1 MSRRRNVLIHALAIG
16 SLMTTTAAIALDN
29 SADTDPL
36 CNTPRG
42 IGERLHKERMQAQQA
57 SAPSNPTTPAADNA
71 VRESG
76 PPTAP
81 QAVRQSEPPTAP
93 QAVRQSEPPTIPQA
107 VSTSLGSAYAP
118 VSNGNMH
125 GTSNGAS
132 AVVRGS
138 ALASV
143 SREEVCRR
151 FGRSDT
157 ILKSCLKMI
166 AR

>member
-1 MSRRRNVLIHALAIG
+1 MSRRRNVLIYALAIG

-81 QAVRQSEPPTAP
+81 QAVRQSEPPTF
-93 QAVRQSEPPTIPQA
+93 PQA

-151 FGRSDT
+151 FGRTRS
-157 ILKSCLKMI
+157 
-166 AR
+166 

>member
-81 QAVRQSEPPTAP
+81 QAV
-93 QAVRQSEPPTIPQA
+93 
-107 VSTSLGSAYAP
+107 STSLGSAYAP

>member
-1 MSRRRNVLIHALAIG
+1 MSRRRNVLIYALAIG

-81 QAVRQSEPPTAP
+81 QAVRQSEPPT
-93 QAVRQSEPPTIPQA
+93 IPQA

>member
-1 MSRRRNVLIHALAIG
+1 MSRRRNVLIYALAIG

-71 VRESG
+71 VR
-76 PPTAP
+76 
-81 QAVRQSEPPTAP
+81 
-93 QAVRQSEPPTIPQA
+93 QSEPPTIPQA

-151 FGRSDT
+151 FGRTRS
-157 ILKSCLKMI
+157 
-166 AR
+166 

>member
-1 MSRRRNVLIHALAIG
+1 MSRRRVFQIYAVAIG

-29 SADTDPL
+29 PAETDPL

-57 SAPSNPTTPAADNA
+57 AAPSTPTTPVADN
-71 VRESG
+71 V
-76 PPTAP
+76 AP
-81 QAVRQSEPPTAP
+81 EPEPARTRQVVRQPD
-93 QAVRQSEPPTIPQA
+93 PPTIPQA

-125 GTSNGAS
+125 GTSNGAG

-151 FGRSDT
+151 FGRSET

>member
-1 MSRRRNVLIHALAIG
+1 MSRRRNVLVYALAIG

-81 QAVRQSEPPTAP
+81 QAVRQSEPPTIP
-93 QAVRQSEPPTIPQA
+93 QAVR
-107 VSTSLGSAYAP
+107 TSLGSAYAP

-151 FGRSDT
+151 FDRSDT

>member
-81 QAVRQSEPPTAP
+81 QAVRQSEPPT
-93 QAVRQSEPPTIPQA
+93 IPQA

>member
-1 MSRRRNVLIHALAIG
+1 
-16 SLMTTTAAIALDN
+16 MTTTAAIALDN

-76 PPTAP
+76 
-81 QAVRQSEPPTAP
+81 PPTAP